1 MHAATSIPGTRTRR
15 KRGRRCNQNLCS
27 LLKEAARRRP
37 RRAEKQ
43 GRESKSIYNMPKSEN
58 QNGCNSFC
66 TRFSFV
72 NSGYLAARN
81 LQNHRKIHRKR
92 HISDELWI
100 TENPVLRF
108 EEPGHGASGD
118 TAFFKKH
125 SNINGFRTPEQRNYL
140 YSALLKPSISA
151 AIARFISR

>member
-1 MHAATSIPGTRTRR
+1 
-15 KRGRRCNQNLCS
+15 
-27 LLKEAARRRP
+27 
-37 RRAEKQ
+37 
-43 GRESKSIYNMPKSEN
+43 MPKSEN
-58 QNGCNSFC
+58 QNGCKNGSNSFC
-66 TRFSFV
+66 ARFSFV
-72 NSGYLAARN
+72 NSGYLAARS
-81 LQNHRKIHRKR
+81 LQKRRNIHKNW

-108 EEPGHGASGD
+108 EEPGNGASGD

-140 YSALLKPSISA
+140 YSALLKQSISA